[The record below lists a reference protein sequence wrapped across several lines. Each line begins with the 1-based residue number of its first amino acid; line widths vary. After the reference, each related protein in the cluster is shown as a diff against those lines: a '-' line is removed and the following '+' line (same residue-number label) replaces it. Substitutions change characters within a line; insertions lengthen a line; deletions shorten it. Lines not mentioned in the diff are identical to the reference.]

1 MRTFLAAS
9 ALCVLFCTA
18 SSARASDV
26 AGIWKSSSGSVVII
40 PANPDNF
47 DIIMRT
53 KDGRSLLFAAA
64 WVGKGYTQFT
74 YSYQNTASVC
84 NVDPN
89 DPNKITVTVGDVVTV
104 WTRERTMTS
113 APVARSR

>member
-1 MRTFLAAS
+1 MRMLLAAS
-9 ALCVLFCTA
+9 AFCFFLCAA

-26 AGIWKSSSGSVVII
+26 AGIWKSSSGSVVVI

-84 NVDPN
+84 NIDPH
-89 DPNKITVTVGDVVTV
+89 DPNKITVTVGDVVTT

-113 APVARSR
+113 APVAKSR